1 MMKKIMMG
9 ICVMSLLLLM
19 TAPVEAGAFDRVK
32 KMFKSK
38 ERVTLTGTVL
48 NVDSDGPVF
57 RTEDGDT
64 FRLTGK
70 QTESLRDKR
79 GAEISVTG
87 YRHGEKFDL
96 RRFKILREPEPE
108 PEPELETSSDDYS
121 SDSSDNLSIGEERW
135 SDTSEPEMETYVVES
150 GDTLGKISRK
160 FYGTAGSW
168 GRIAEANNIKDPR
181 KIKVGMKLDI
191 PAK

>member
-1 MMKKIMMG
+1 MMRKIMMG

-19 TAPVEAGAFDRVK
+19 TAPAEAGAFDRVK
-32 KMFKSK
+32 KLFKSK
-38 ERVTLTGTVL
+38 ERVTLTGTLL

-57 RTEDGDT
+57 RTEDGEA

-70 QTESLRDKR
+70 QTEGLRDKR
-79 GAEISVTG
+79 GAEVSVTG

-108 PEPELETSSDDYS
+108 PVVEPVSDDYS
-121 SDSSDNLSIGEERW
+121 SDSGDNLSIGEERW
-135 SDTSEPEMETYVVES
+135 SDTSEPEMETYVVQS

-168 GRIAEANNIKDPR
+168 GRIAEANGISDPR
-181 KIKVGMKLDI
+181 KIKVGMKLEI